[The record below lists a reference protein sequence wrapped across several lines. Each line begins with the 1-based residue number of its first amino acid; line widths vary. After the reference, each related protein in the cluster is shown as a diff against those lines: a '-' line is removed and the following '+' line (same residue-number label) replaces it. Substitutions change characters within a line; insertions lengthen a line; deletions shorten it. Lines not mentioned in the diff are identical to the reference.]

1 MSPLYLAVSECAPAV
16 MNEMVSVAAS
26 PDKVALPSGVV
37 PSRKNTS
44 PPGAG
49 VAEGVETV
57 AVSVTA
63 WNMLL
68 GFGLAV
74 RLTLVATGI
83 ELALG
88 WKLASPGYD
97 AEKLP
102 LVVLLV
108 LSSAV
113 EDTLAEMLGIKLPVP
128 IGVEPL

>member
-1 MSPLYLAVSECAPAV
+1 
-16 MNEMVSVAAS
+16 MVSVATS

-44 PPGAG
+44 PLGAG
-49 VAEGVETV
+49 VAEGAETV

-63 WNMLL
+63 WNVLL

-83 ELALG
+83 ELLLG

-97 AEKLP
+97 AEKFP
-102 LVVLLV
+102 LAVVLLV

-113 EDTLAEMLGIKLPVP
+113 EATFCEMLGIKSPVP
-128 IGVEPL
+128 IEVEPL